1 MSENIN
7 LFKLKSERIR
17 TLHFTW
23 FAFFISF
30 YIWFNAAAVMD
41 SIRGLLLWGI
51 IGDPNEW
58 MGLSFNQWMTLS
70 FEQMKKYL
78 LWGTLGNPQE
88 WMGLTFNQWMAM
100 SADKF
105 AEITQHLQNDE
116 KGAVGLQMIKDVGQQ
131 VKMLMILNVALTI
144 PARIAIGMLVDK
156 FGPRIMYSLLLAIS
170 GVLCILFAMAQD
182 FQQLALMRFLLAFVG
197 AGFVIGIRMIGE
209 WFPAKQVGLA
219 EGIYGG
225 WGNFGSAGAALTLPT
240 VALILGTLFNEA
252 NGWRYAIGVSGM
264 VAMIYSVIYYLSVR
278 DTPQGSTYFKP
289 NKTGAMEVTSPGDLV
304 LYLVMN
310 IPLYLAL
317 AVLTWKLSPRNL
329 GLLTDTWTY
338 TLYGGLIG
346 VYIFQTYHVFRINK
360 NIFTEPV
367 PEIHR
372 YKFKQVAVLN
382 LAYFCTFGSE
392 LAVVSMLPLFY
403 LDTFSGTTPWMNQV
417 FAGVIASSY
426 AFVNLVARPG
436 GGFFSD
442 KFGRKKAL
450 MILLGGLT
458 VGYFLMNL
466 IDNTWWIPLAI
477 AVTMF
482 CSFFVMAG
490 EGAVFAVV
498 PLIKRRM
505 TGQIAGMTGAYGN
518 VGAVIF
524 LTVLSFVPANQF
536 FLVIGGSALIV
547 MVLVAIFL
555 DEPRGQMAEVLPD
568 GTVQMIDVH

>member
-1 MSENIN
+1 
-7 LFKLKSERIR
+7 
-17 TLHFTW
+17 
-23 FAFFISF
+23 
-30 YIWFNAAAVMD
+30 MD
-41 SIRGLLLWGI
+41 SIREAL
-51 IGDPNEW
+51 N
-58 MGLSFNQWMTLS
+58 
-70 FEQMKKYL
+70 
-78 LWGTLGNPQE
+78 
-88 WMGLTFNQWMAM
+88 LTN
-100 SADKF
+100 
-105 AEITQHLQNDE
+105 
-116 KGAVGLQMIKDVGQQ
+116 QQ
-131 VKMLMILNVALTI
+131 VKVLMILNVSLTI

-156 FGPRIMYSLLLAIS
+156 FGPRIMYSLLLVIS
-170 GVLCILFAMAQD
+170 GVLCILFALSQD
-182 FQQLALMRFLLAFVG
+182 YQQLAMMRFLLAFVG
-197 AGFVIGIRMIGE
+197 AGFVIGIRMISE

-240 VALILGTLFNEA
+240 VAVILGQLIDPENS
-252 NGWRYAIGVSGM
+252 WRYALGVSGM
-264 VAMIYSVIYYLSVR
+264 VAMVYSVIYYLSVR

-289 NKTGAMEVTSPGDLV
+289 NKTGAMEVTSPKDFV
-304 LYLVMN
+304 LYLIMN
-310 IPLYLAL
+310 VPLYIAL
-317 AVLTWKLSPRNL
+317 AVLTWKL
-329 GLLTDTWTY
+329 GLLDISSAPGKQPLLSAMDTYVVY
-338 TLYGGLIG
+338 TVLVLIYLY
-346 VYIFQTYHVFRINK
+346 QSYHVYRINK
-360 NIFTEPV
+360 DVFTTPV

-403 LDTFSGTTPWMNQV
+403 LDTFRETTPWMNEV
-417 FAGVIASSY
+417 YAGLIASSY
-426 AFVNLVARPG
+426 AFVNLIARPG
-436 GGFFSD
+436 GGYVSD

-450 MILLGGLT
+450 IILLGGLAL
-458 VGYFLMNL
+458 GYFLMNL
-466 IDNTWWIPLAI
+466 INGNWWIPLAI

-547 MVLVAIFL
+547 MVLVGLFL
-555 DEPRGQMAEVLPD
+555 DEPKGQMAEVLPD